1 MTEENLLKNFKTIT
15 VSGLHSNIG
24 KTLLSEHLLSLSEN
38 TAAIK
43 MTTTDFDTFITDK
56 EDTIMVE
63 GKDTWRLKKSGASKV
78 IWINSTE
85 DHTLDSFET
94 SLGLI
99 GNYKKVLIE
108 GNSILKYVTPDLS
121 FFICDSKILD
131 YENVKPSRKLAL
143 NKADI
148 IINNIR
154 GGTIDTREQLLIEE
168 FCTSINSNAIY
179 INLDLKQTR
188 ESTDTLK
195 TLLDRYN
202 L

>member
-1 MTEENLLKNFKTIT
+1 MDSNNLLKNFKTIT

-24 KTLLSEHLLSLSEN
+24 KTLLSEHLLTLCKD

-43 MTTTDFDTFITDK
+43 MTTTDFNTFITD
-56 EDTIMVE
+56 ENNTIMIE

-78 IWINSTE
+78 VWINTTE
-85 DHTLDSFET
+85 EHTLDSFNT
-94 SLGLI
+94 GLSLVTDYHKI
-99 GNYKKVLIE
+99 LIE

-131 YENVKPSRKLAL
+131 YEKVKPSRKLAL
-143 NKADI
+143 NKTDI

-154 GGTIDTREQLLIEE
+154 GCITDSRENRLVEE
-168 FCTSINSNAIY
+168 FCTSINSKADFL
-179 INLDLKQTR
+179 NLDLKKTP
-188 ESTDTLK
+188 ETTDVLK
-195 TLLDRYN
+195 KLLDRYN